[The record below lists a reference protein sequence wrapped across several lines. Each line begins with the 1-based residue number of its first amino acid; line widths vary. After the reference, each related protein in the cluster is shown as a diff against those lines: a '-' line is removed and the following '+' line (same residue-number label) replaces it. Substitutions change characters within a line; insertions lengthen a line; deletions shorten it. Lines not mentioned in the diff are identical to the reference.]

1 MVVERLISFFLLPI
15 LTKLVTPVEYAIWS
29 QSVIISGMM
38 IPIVLLGFQTAVVKF
53 IPLWDNQE
61 KSQHS
66 VILFMLI
73 SILTLFSL
81 IAATAL
87 YFDSSVALLIFGSSE
102 MSFYVPL
109 LIGLLFS
116 EALFEFLVG
125 ILRATNRIRRVY

>member
-1 MVVERLISFFLLPI
+1 VKDTIFFASAMIAERLISFFLLPI
-15 LTKLVTPVEYAIWS
+15 LTKLVTPAEYAIWS

-38 IPIVLLGFQTAVVKF
+38 IPVVLLGFQTAVVKF
-53 IPLWDNQE
+53 LPLWDNQK

-81 IAATAL
+81 IAAAAL

-102 MSFYVPL
+102 MSFYVP
-109 LIGLLFS
+109 
-116 EALFEFLVG
+116 
-125 ILRATNRIRRVY
+125 